1 MRGLATMRLTAFEI
15 AVLHLRQPSGGG
27 RPDLPINIGGGR
39 NLLVK
44 VTDERGLCG
53 WGESSPRVGIRG
65 ESVETAKGLLHEQI
79 LPPLLGLELD
89 NFEQAAAAMERLLGG
104 LDPLQLAAFCAA
116 ELAVLDLAGRRFGVA
131 ACEILGRPRR
141 DSVHYSGSID
151 ASDPEVVRDQ
161 AAILRRR
168 GVGSVRIRM
177 GVDLTRNLQ
186 RLDIARQIL
195 GEEVALLIDPE
206 QRWDS
211 AQALQ
216 QLKAMAGFHLAGVE
230 QPVPAADLEGMQ
242 RITAAGL
249 APVIAA
255 GRVQTR
261 QDVERLAETGG
272 CDSISIRIAH
282 CGGLHGAGRVHAAA
296 RTAGLGCLLG
306 APRQEIGLLGAAGR
320 QFGTRAE
327 GLTWMDECAALAR
340 SESAICEPNVTA
352 GPGGVAPPLPGP
364 GLGTTPHTERI
375 EPLLR
380 QKISVH

>member
-1 MRGLATMRLTAFEI
+1 MRGHATMRLTAFEI

-27 RPDLPINIGGGR
+27 RPDLPVNIGGAR

-44 VTDERGLCG
+44 VRDDSGLCG

-65 ESVETAKGLLHEQI
+65 ESVETARDLLHEQI

-104 LDPLQLAAFCAA
+104 LDPLQLTAFCAA
-116 ELAVLDLAGRRFGVA
+116 ELAVLDLAGRRFGVP

-151 ASDPEVVRDQ
+151 GSDPEVVRDQ
-161 AAILRRR
+161 AAVLRRR

-186 RLDIARQIL
+186 RLDIGRQIL
-195 GEEVALLIDPE
+195 GDDVAILIDPE

-216 QLKAMAGFHLAGVE
+216 QLKAMADFHLAGVE
-230 QPVPAADLEGMQ
+230 QPVPATDLEGMQ

-261 QDVERLAETGG
+261 QDVERLAATGG
-272 CDSISIRIAH
+272 CDSVSIRISH

-296 RTAGLGCLLG
+296 REAGLGCLLG

-340 SESAICEPNVTA
+340 SESVICEPDVAA

-364 GLGTTPHTERI
+364 GLGTTPQTERI
-375 EPLLR
+375 ESLLR